1 MSRTAKNLVSVAKEA
16 KGSSHSLMQ
25 WVATHQIGVGS
36 EESSYIGEEYQ
47 DSQDEH
53 YQWHEEEV
61 DNNEN
66 GDEQA

>member
-1 MSRTAKNLVSVAKEA
+1 
-16 KGSSHSLMQ
+16 MQ

-53 YQWHEEEV
+53 YQWHEEEI
-61 DNNEN
+61 DSNKN